1 MYLDKIRTVKEKSYE
16 NRCGLA
22 MSSLPIIGFLIF
34 SLIPMVLAVYM
45 GFCKIQGFDITTAEW
60 VGFENFE
67 TVLNDTLFW
76 DSVGNTF
83 IYVIGLPICMAISLC
98 VAFLLTKNVKGKKF
112 FRTIYFI
119 PYVCSI
125 VAVVLMWKYI
135 FNETNGVV
143 NVILTS
149 INGNDWERL
158 GWVTDPNLFRTVVI
172 IMGVW
177 GGCGFQIILYSAA
190 LTNISPSLYEAAKM
204 DGANAF
210 QCFWHITLPGV
221 SPTTFYLLVTG
232 LIGSLQSFANT
243 QVLASDGGP
252 DNAGVTIGFY
262 LYRDAFQYFKMGEA
276 SASAWLLAI
285 MIMIITVINFAVSR
299 KWVSYD

>member
-1 MYLDKIRTVKEKSYE
+1 MYLDKIRTVKEKTYE

-22 MSSLPIIGFLIF
+22 MSSLPVLGFMIF
-34 SLIPMVLAVYM
+34 MLIPMVLAVYM
-45 GFCKIQGFDITTAEW
+45 GFCEIEGFDITTATW
-60 VGFENFE
+60 VGFDNFN
-67 TVLNDTLFW
+67 TVLNDFMFW

-83 IYVIGLPICMAISLC
+83 IYIVSLPICMVISLC
-98 VAFLLTKNVKGKKF
+98 IAYLLTKNVKGKKI

-125 VAVVLMWKYI
+125 VAVVLMWKWI
-135 FNETNGVV
+135 FDTNYGVF
-143 NVILTS
+143 NTIIGQKL
-149 INGNDWERL
+149 DWVGEP
-158 GWVTDPNLFRTVVI
+158 DLFRTVVI
-172 IMGVW
+172 VMSVW

-204 DGANAF
+204 DGANAL
-210 QCFWHITLPGV
+210 QCFFNITLPGV

-243 QVLASDGGP
+243 QVLAANGGP

-262 LYRDAFQYFKMGEA
+262 LYRDAFEYFKMGEA

-299 KWVSYD
+299 KWVNYD

>member
-1 MYLDKIRTVKEKSYE
+1 
-16 NRCGLA
+16 
-22 MSSLPIIGFLIF
+22 
-34 SLIPMVLAVYM
+34 MV
-45 GFCKIQGFDITTAEW
+45 
-60 VGFENFE
+60 
-67 TVLNDTLFW
+67 
-76 DSVGNTF
+76 
-83 IYVIGLPICMAISLC
+83 ISLC
-98 VAFLLTKNVKGKKF
+98 VAYLLTKNVKGKKI

-119 PYVCSI
+119 PYVCSV
-125 VAVVLMWKYI
+125 VAVVLMWKWI
-135 FNETNGVV
+135 FDTNYGVF
-143 NVILTS
+143 NTIIGQKL
-149 INGNDWERL
+149 DWV
-158 GWVTDPNLFRTVVI
+158 GKPDLFRTVVI
-172 IMGVW
+172 VMSIW

-190 LTNISPSLYEAAKM
+190 LTNISPSLYEAARM

-243 QVLASDGGP
+243 QVLAADGGP

-262 LYRDAFQYFKMGEA
+262 LYRDAFEYFKMGEA

-299 KWVSYD
+299 KWVNYD

>member
-22 MSSLPIIGFLIF
+22 MSSLPIIGFIIF
-34 SLIPMVLAVYM
+34 MLIPMVLAVYM
-45 GFCKIQGFDITTAEW
+45 GFCKIEGFDITTAEFI
-60 VGFENFE
+60 GFQNFE
-67 TVLNDTLFW
+67 TVLNDFMFW

-83 IYVIGLPICMAISLC
+83 IYIISLPICMVISLC
-98 VAFLLTKNVKGKKF
+98 VAYLLTKNVKGKKI

-119 PYVCSI
+119 PYVCSV
-125 VAVVLMWKYI
+125 VAVVLMWKWI
-135 FNETNGVV
+135 FDTNYGVF
-143 NVILTS
+143 NTIIGQKL
-149 INGNDWERL
+149 DWV
-158 GWVTDPNLFRTVVI
+158 GKPDLFRTVVI
-172 IMGVW
+172 VMSIW

-190 LTNISPSLYEAAKM
+190 LTNISPSLYEAARM

-243 QVLASDGGP
+243 QVLAADGGP

-262 LYRDAFQYFKMGEA
+262 LYRDAFEYFKMGEA

-285 MIMIITVINFAVSR
+285 MIMIITVINFTVSR